1 LKKFKTFMVLVTLGL
16 TGFMI
21 LGLVSDGQTHF
32 TPLSLWS
39 WVSESYPAVA
49 NFDPG
54 VWTVSSVD
62 GLSVFQSVNGQP
74 TLFYSDFEIFNTEV
88 EGTIEV
94 QTTGDDDYIGFALGF
109 QPGDTTNPDADYLLV
124 DWKQGDQWFNF
135 GAPSDTPGSWAYK
148 GLAVSRVS
156 GVPTADEFWGHV
168 NFDHPCS
175 DLNNG
180 LVELARGATLG
191 DTGWADNTAYTFT
204 FEFGETYLR
213 VYVNENHEPEI
224 DIVIDNEEEFFSN
237 GRIAFY
243 NFSQASVNYEGYM
256 VVVVNVGI
264 DIKPGS
270 DPNAFNNDGNGVI
283 PVAILGSETFDVG
296 LIVPTSVTMEG
307 MALKTVGK
315 ADRALYSYEDVNDDG
330 FEDLVVQIQDEDGVF
345 EPGEGVASITGLLL
359 DGRTFIGS
367 DFIKIT
373 Q

>member
-1 LKKFKTFMVLVTLGL
+1 MVLVT
-16 TGFMI
+16 I
-21 LGLVSDGQTHF
+21 V
-32 TPLSLWS
+32 
-39 WVSESYPAVA
+39 ESYPAVSG
-49 NFDPG
+49 FGPG
-54 VWTVSSVD
+54 VWTVSLD
-62 GLSVFQSVNGQP
+62 GYSVFQSVNGQP
-74 TLFYSDFEIFNTEV
+74 TLFHSDFEIFNTEV
-88 EGTIEV
+88 EGTIQV
-94 QTTGDDDYIGFALGF
+94 QTTGDDDFIGFALGF

-124 DWKQGDQWFNF
+124 DWKQGNQWFDF
-135 GAPSDTPGSWAYK
+135 GSPSCTPGSTAPR

-180 LVELARGATLG
+180 LQELARGATLG
-191 DTGWADNTAYTFT
+191 SVGWVDNAVYTFT

-213 VYVNENHEPEI
+213 VYVNENPVPEI
-224 DIVIDNEEEFFSN
+224 DIELDIGDELFSN

-243 NFSQASVNYEGYM
+243 NFSQSHVNYEGYM

-296 LIVPTSVTMEG
+296 LIVPESVTMEG

-315 ADRALYSYEDVNDDG
+315 ADRALYSYEDVNEDG
-330 FEDLVVQIQDEDGVF
+330 YVDLVVQIQDQDGVF
-345 EPGEGVASITGLLL
+345 VPGEGIASITGLLL